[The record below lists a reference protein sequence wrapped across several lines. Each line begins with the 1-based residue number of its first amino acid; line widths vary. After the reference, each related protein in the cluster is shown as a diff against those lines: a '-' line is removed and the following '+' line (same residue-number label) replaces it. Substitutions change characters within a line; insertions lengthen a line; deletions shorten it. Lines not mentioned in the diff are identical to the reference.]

1 MPLVQLVVHA
11 VVAAFTE
18 AAGMSGAAHAMALG
32 LWIAPPEPSAIAGAA
47 GLGTGLGAVI
57 ALRAR
62 LFPALSEGARAVSHP
77 ASFLSQ
83 PRARE
88 ALVFA
93 WIPAVSAVLS
103 LALRS
108 AGAAP
113 PPSPRTLAI
122 GLGVTGVALFLAAQ
136 VGRWRAESGTAGRAG
151 SKGAAAPRDV
161 PSLAG
166 ATLAG
171 AAHAFGVWPGA
182 SRVGLAA
189 AVLLA
194 IGVRPARALPFAIG
208 ATVPFWWGD
217 FVRALPDAGALG
229 KGQASLVA
237 VFAFLGAFG
246 AAAALRALAQR
257 RALVAL
263 PLWMIPLSCA
273 IFAYAG
279 AT

>member
-1 MPLVQLVVHA
+1 MVSLTGW
-11 VVAAFTE
+11 VAA
-18 AAGMSGAAHAMALG
+18 AL
-32 LWIAPPEPSAIAGAA
+32 I
-47 GLGTGLGAVI
+47 VI
-57 ALRAR
+57 AALVPLGLRAR
-62 LFPALSEGARAVSHP
+62 DKKR
-77 ASFLSQ
+77 
-83 PRARE
+83 
-88 ALVFA
+88 
-93 WIPAVSAVLS
+93 
-103 LALRS
+103 
-108 AGAAP
+108 AAP
-113 PPSPRTLAI
+113 SSPPMRTHVAI

-136 VGRWRAESGTAGRAG
+136 VARWRAEPGTAPGRAG
-151 SKGAAAPRDV
+151 SKGAAAPRDM